1 MTELLLDPAAWAS
14 LFGITL
20 IQIALGAD
28 NLIII
33 TIIANKLPDAERT
46 KAIRWGLILAM
57 AFRIMLLFAIS
68 LILTAATTSLFHIE
82 GNVLPDQPG

>member
-1 MTELLLDPAAWAS
+1 MTDILLDPGAWAA

-33 TIIANKLPDAERT
+33 TIIANKLPGAERT
-46 KAIRWGLILAM
+46 RAIRW
-57 AFRIMLLFAIS
+57 
-68 LILTAATTSLFHIE
+68 
-82 GNVLPDQPG
+82 